1 VRSYSTSYGEN
12 AALFVDQKHL
22 EKQGTD
28 LTEALLK
35 DKFSL
40 SLENTL
46 SIKSEATHWM
56 VTLGSKVK
64 DSNTYIRGRNDEF
77 DIMLEEH
84 GESSCQRVQEIKIP
98 SIQCKDCDVRFWKKR
113 KGACFQKTRYVQ
125 DQWNIQNSSG
135 TIKFN
140 DVVSWAQESSSFTI
154 GKINEAFS
162 TNYLNLKVQ
171 ARSKNYRFQV
181 RLFEQEIINGFSYN
195 KNEVLSGQN
204 GADYRGLQN
213 KTKSGQTCQKW
224 EDQSPRS
231 HTYTKV
237 NYPSAGL
244 DSNYCRNPNNQ
255 ASIWCHTTS

>member
-1 VRSYSTSYGEN
+1 MSTKDVKTFPFQTHQIARVQNPGYYRYYRIQGVYKGDFMQLFNLGMWTKSPGILPKFHGYPQLVPKQIPANNGIETVTSCYDAYQKGHLTSSKFVDINLNGEKMLKVWCELGQGFIWTLVRSYSTSYGEN

-84 GESSCQRVQEIKIP
+84 GESSCQTRHFYLL
-98 SIQCKDCDVRFWKKR
+98 CK
-113 KGACFQKTRYVQ
+113 Y
-125 DQWNIQNSSG
+125 
-135 TIKFN
+135 
-140 DVVSWAQESSSFTI
+140 
-154 GKINEAFS
+154 
-162 TNYLNLKVQ
+162 
-171 ARSKNYRFQV
+171 
-181 RLFEQEIINGFSYN
+181 
-195 KNEVLSGQN
+195 
-204 GADYRGLQN
+204 
-213 KTKSGQTCQKW
+213 
-224 EDQSPRS
+224 
-231 HTYTKV
+231 
-237 NYPSAGL
+237 
-244 DSNYCRNPNNQ
+244 
-255 ASIWCHTTS
+255 